1 MVLILRLV
9 LLFYFKLLFL
19 LFKGSF
25 IGKENAEIIEN
36 VEHSVPVPGK
46 KRKLKDYKVRY
57 MGIGKVDKDMVLFYE
72 DKKEKEKEEK

>member
-25 IGKENAEIIEN
+25 IGKKNAEIIEN
-36 VEHSVPVPGK
+36 EIAINF
-46 KRKLKDYKVRY
+46 L
-57 MGIGKVDKDMVLFYE
+57 L
-72 DKKEKEKEEK
+72 

>member
-25 IGKENAEIIEN
+25 IGKKNAEIIEN
-36 VEHSVPVPGK
+36 VGNTGCQTPGTKDCMSTGESLYFLSFRKREHVS
-46 KRKLKDYKVRY
+46 DT
-57 MGIGKVDKDMVLFYE
+57 
-72 DKKEKEKEEK
+72 

>member
-25 IGKENAEIIEN
+25 IGKKNAEIIEN
-36 VEHSVPVPGK
+36 EIAINFLLK
-46 KRKLKDYKVRY
+46 KIR
-57 MGIGKVDKDMVLFYE
+57 LFAMRV
-72 DKKEKEKEEK
+72 KKSINML

>member
-25 IGKENAEIIEN
+25 IGKKNTEIIEN
-36 VEHSVPVPGK
+36 EIAINF
-46 KRKLKDYKVRY
+46 L
-57 MGIGKVDKDMVLFYE
+57 L
-72 DKKEKEKEEK
+72 

>member
-25 IGKENAEIIEN
+25 IGKKNAEMAP
-36 VEHSVPVPGK
+36 VPVPGK
-46 KRKLKDYKVRY
+46 KV
-57 MGIGKVDKDMVLFYE
+57 
-72 DKKEKEKEEK
+72 

>member
-25 IGKENAEIIEN
+25 IGKKM
-36 VEHSVPVPGK
+36 P
-46 KRKLKDYKVRY
+46 KL
-57 MGIGKVDKDMVLFYE
+57 
-72 DKKEKEKEEK
+72 

>member
-25 IGKENAEIIEN
+25 IGKKNAEIIEN
-36 VEHSVPVPGK
+36 EIATSTGCQTPGT
-46 KRKLKDYKVRY
+46 KL
-57 MGIGKVDKDMVLFYE
+57 
-72 DKKEKEKEEK
+72 

>member
-25 IGKENAEIIEN
+25 IGKKNAAIGARP
-36 VEHSVPVPGK
+36 PVLNC
-46 KRKLKDYKVRY
+46 KRKMNK
-57 MGIGKVDKDMVLFYE
+57 I
-72 DKKEKEKEEK
+72 

>member
-25 IGKENAEIIEN
+25 IGKKNAEIIEN
-36 VEHSVPVPGK
+36 AAPGASHLVLNY
-46 KRKLKDYKVRY
+46 KRK
-57 MGIGKVDKDMVLFYE
+57 MN
-72 DKKEKEKEEK
+72 KK

>member
-25 IGKENAEIIEN
+25 IGKKNAEIIEN
-36 VEHSVPVPGK
+36 VNTGCQPPGT
-46 KRKLKDYKVRY
+46 KL
-57 MGIGKVDKDMVLFYE
+57 
-72 DKKEKEKEEK
+72 

>member
-25 IGKENAEIIEN
+25 ISKKNAEIIEN
-36 VEHSVPVPGK
+36 EIAINF
-46 KRKLKDYKVRY
+46 L
-57 MGIGKVDKDMVLFYE
+57 L
-72 DKKEKEKEEK
+72 

>member
-25 IGKENAEIIEN
+25 IGKKNAEIIEN
-36 VEHSVPVPGK
+36 EIAINFLLK
-46 KRKLKDYKVRY
+46 KIR
-57 MGIGKVDKDMVLFYE
+57 LFAVQV
-72 DKKEKEKEEK
+72 KKSINLL

>member
-25 IGKENAEIIEN
+25 IGKKNAEIIEN
-36 VEHSVPVPGK
+36 EIAINLLLK
-46 KRKLKDYKVRY
+46 KIR
-57 MGIGKVDKDMVLFYE
+57 LFAVQV
-72 DKKEKEKEEK
+72 KKSINML

>member
-25 IGKENAEIIEN
+25 IGKKNAEIIEN
-36 VEHSVPVPGK
+36 EIAINFLLYKIRLFAVQVK
-46 KRKLKDYKVRY
+46 KSINML
-57 MGIGKVDKDMVLFYE
+57 
-72 DKKEKEKEEK
+72 